1 MAARPARNIVQ
12 RPFNPELPPVIN
24 LNSQASLKE
33 PDNTNDCGREGMEF
47 LTEKFVDFES
57 LKVNGIDIKDL
68 FYDQQWGNYFD
79 MLNGFVYYDIV
90 KNFWNKAYV
99 YDKFAAEEE
108 VRKLVAEDKS
118 LRGKTRVQMGLRPF
132 KGKEIRFN
140 LLGIDV
146 LITQEHIAKVL
157 GLDNEGEKVNQ
168 YKLKS
173 KFADSI
179 REDLY
184 PAGRGESELGK
195 AKFMK
200 TEFNIAFKV
209 ILASIVTREG

>member
-1 MAARPARNIVQ
+1 
-12 RPFNPELPPVIN
+12 
-24 LNSQASLKE
+24 
-33 PDNTNDCGREGMEF
+33 MEF

-68 FYDQQWGNYFD
+68 FYDQQWGNYFE

-90 KNFWNKAYV
+90 NFFWNKAYV
-99 YDKFAAEEE
+99 YDKFEAEEE
-108 VRKLVAEDKS
+108 VRKLVAKDKS

-132 KGKEIRFN
+132 KGKEIRSN

-157 GLDNEGEKVNQ
+157 GLDNEGEKVNM
-168 YKLKS
+168 YKANS
-173 KFADSI
+173 KFIESVK
-179 REDLY
+179 EDLFL
-184 PAGRGESELGK
+184 PGTSGSDFGR

-200 TEFNIAFKV
+200 KEYNIAFKV
-209 ILASIVTREG
+209 FLASIVTREG

>member
-1 MAARPARNIVQ
+1 MAARPTRNIVQ

-57 LKVNGIDIKDL
+57 LK
-68 FYDQQWGNYFD
+68 
-79 MLNGFVYYDIV
+79 LNGFAV
-90 KNFWNKAYV
+90 
-99 YDKFAAEEE
+99 EEE

-132 KGKEIRFN
+132 KGKEIGSN

-146 LITQEHIAKVL
+146 LITQEHIAKIL
-157 GLDNEGEKVNQ
+157 GLDNEGEKINL
-168 YKLKS
+168 YKGSS
-173 KFADSI
+173 KYADSI
-179 REDLY
+179 
-184 PAGRGESELGK
+184 K
-195 AKFMK
+195 
-200 TEFNIAFKV
+200 
-209 ILASIVTREG
+209 